1 MSVIIILFF
10 VVHCFAVPSV
20 ALVWGQYTI
29 KQAFL
34 GSEGHPSFRYP
45 WKGMQP
51 ESEHKIIGFI

>member
-1 MSVIIILFF
+1 MIFF